1 MQSKRS
7 ITVCLLGSLLAVP
20 GLAQASREGRLV
32 GKVLDPKGDPIQ
44 GVTVVATAQAIPE
57 FRVED
62 TSNKKGVFIV
72 DIPQLGV
79 AYLLRFEKAGFAPLE
94 AELTWELA
102 GTQRREFTLQ
112 AQGMVAVGS
121 EPLASTSNEAIAAF
135 NAGLE
140 AFKAKD
146 YAAAQAHFQEAV
158 EHDPELR
165 QAWAALSVTHF
176 QQGHFK
182 EAAEA
187 GDKAVALGSNELP
200 VLRARWEAYRNLGD
214 EAKAAAAL
222 QDLQKAGEAAEEA
235 KATYNQAVELLKS
248 GDNEA
253 ALTKFQLASDLDP
266 SLRLALEGVATTALK
281 LGHNQQAATAAERIL
296 AQDPHDEAAARIR
309 FNAYLALGDPDKLVD
324 ALIGLAPYEPKV
336 GHDGLLKLAFDAY
349 DADDMPKA
357 KERFLKVLQLTP
369 DDTVALYYGALVEV
383 NLGDTE
389 DAKQH
394 LEHFLQLAPND
405 KEATPARQMLEYLQT
420 H

>member
-1 MQSKRS
+1 MYSKRS
-7 ITVCLLGSLLAVP
+7 TIVWLALLMLTVP
-20 GLAQASREGRLV
+20 GLAHASREGRLV
-32 GKVLDPKGDPIQ
+32 GKVLDPKGEPIQ
-44 GVTVVATAQAIPE
+44 GVTVVATAQALPD

-79 AYLLRFEKAGFAPLE
+79 AYLLRFEKVGYAALE
-94 AELTWELA
+94 AELTWDLA
-102 GTQRREFTLQ
+102 GTQRKEFTLQ
-112 AQGMVAVGS
+112 PAGAVQLGT
-121 EPLASTSNEAIAAF
+121 EPLATTSNAAVAAF

-146 YAAAQAHFQEAV
+146 YAAAEAHFQEAV

-165 QAWAALSVTHF
+165 QAWAALSVTQL
-176 QQGHFK
+176 QQGHNQQ
-182 EAAEA
+182 AAEA

-214 EAKAAAAL
+214 KAKAAAAL
-222 QDLQKAGEAAEEA
+222 KDVQKAGEVAEEA
-235 KATYNQAVELLKS
+235 KATYNDAVALLKS

-253 ALTKFQLASDLDP
+253 ALTKFQEASDLDP
-266 SLRLALEGVATTALK
+266 SLRAAAEGVATTALK
-281 LGHNQQAATAAERIL
+281 LGHNQQAASAAERIL
-296 AQDPHDEAAARIR
+296 AQDPHDEGAARIR
-309 FNAYLALGDPDKLVD
+309 FNAYLALGDPDKLVG
-324 ALIGLAPYEPKV
+324 ALVGLAPYEPKV
-336 GHDGLLKLAFDAY
+336 AHDGLLKLAFDAY
-349 DADDMPKA
+349 DANDMPKA

-383 NLGDTE
+383 NLGDTQE
-389 DAKQH
+389 AIQH
-394 LEHFLQLAPND
+394 LEHFLELAPND

>member
-1 MQSKRS
+1 MHFKRS
-7 ITVCLLGSLLAVP
+7 YIVSLVAFLLTVP
-20 GLAQASREGRLV
+20 GLAHASREGRLI
-32 GKVLDPKGDPIQ
+32 GKVVDLEGNPIP
-44 GVTVVATAQAIPE
+44 GVTVVATAEAIPD

-79 AYLLRFEKAGFAPLE
+79 AYLLRFEKVGYAALE
-94 AELTWELA
+94 AELTWDLA

-112 AQGMVAVGS
+112 PAGAVQLGT
-121 EPLASTSNEAIAAF
+121 EPLATTSNEAVAAF

-146 YAAAQAHFQEAV
+146 YAAAEAHFQEAV

-165 QAWAALSVTHF
+165 QAWAALCVSQF
-176 QQGHFK
+176 QQGHNQQ
-182 EAAEA
+182 AAEA

-214 EAKAAAAL
+214 ETKAAAAL

-235 KATYNQAVELLKS
+235 KATYNDAVELLKA

-253 ALTKFQLASDLDP
+253 ALTKFQAASELDP
-266 SLRLALEGVATTALK
+266 SLRMALEGVATTALK
-281 LGHNQQAATAAERIL
+281 LGHNQQAASAAERIL
-296 AQDPHDEAAARIR
+296 AQDPHDEGAARIR

-324 ALIGLAPYEPKV
+324 ALVGLAPYEPKV
-336 GHDGLLKLAFDAY
+336 AHDGLLKLAFDAY
-349 DADDMPKA
+349 DANDMPKA
-357 KERFLKVLQLTP
+357 KERFLKVLRLTP

-383 NLGDTE
+383 NLGDTQE
-389 DAKQH
+389 AIQH

-405 KEATPARQMLEYLQT
+405 KEATPARQMLDYLQT